1 MSLLLDTHA
10 AIWHLR
16 QAREM
21 SPAALKAIHNTIS
34 SGKRLYVSAISLVE
48 AIYLV
53 ERGRIPLSALLE
65 LESELKRFESSMR
78 VAAVDAEVAE
88 AVYKIPRQN
97 VPDMPDRIIAAT
109 ALSLDLTL
117 VTRDVRIQS
126 IGIKT
131 IW

>member
-10 AIWHLR
+10 AIWYLR
-16 QAREM
+16 QSREM
-21 SPAALKAIHNTIS
+21 SGAALKAVRKTLH
-34 SGKRLYVSAISLVE
+34 SGERLHVSAVSLVE

-65 LESELKRFESSMR
+65 LEHELKRPESSMR

-88 AVYKIPRQN
+88 AVYKIPRQS

-109 ALSLDLTL
+109 ALCRNLAL
-117 VTRDVRIQS
+117 VTRDARIQS
-126 IGIKT
+126 AGIKT

>member
-1 MSLLLDTHA
+1 
-10 AIWHLR
+10 
-16 QAREM
+16 M

-65 LESELKRFESSMR
+65 LENELKRFESSMR

-88 AVYKIPRQN
+88 AVYKIPRQT

-117 VTRDVRIQS
+117 VTRDARIQS